1 MNLNH
6 RRPQRL
12 GRTTATVLAPVKQP
26 IYRNIDAQD
35 SDLLHKMRSLKFEY
49 EIASSFERF
58 HSNPP
63 LWHDFHSHLFEVR
76 LTFQSCQN
84 PGDLYGLDMVEM
96 QQKLEA
102 LIDKIPPTVNNL
114 PGCEA
119 GTTEALCSFF
129 ADIRASIAD
138 PLIRLIKVSVSETGD
153 RVTTL
158 LLQD

>member
-1 MNLNH
+1 MNSNH
-6 RRPQRL
+6 CRSQRL
-12 GRTTATVLAPVKQP
+12 ERTATALAPVQQA
-26 IYRNIDAQD
+26 IYRNVNAQD
-35 SDLLHKMRSLKFEY
+35 SDLLSQMRSLNFEY

-63 LWHDFHSHLFEVR
+63 LWQDFHSHIFEVR
-76 LTFQSCQN
+76 LTFQSRQN
-84 PGDLYGLDMVEM
+84 SGDLYGLDMIEM

-102 LIDKIPPTVNNL
+102 LISKIPPTVNHL

-129 ADIRASIAD
+129 ADIRIVIAD
-138 PLIRLIKVSVSETGD
+138 PLIRLIKVSVSETRD

>member
-1 MNLNH
+1 MNSNH
-6 RRPQRL
+6 TCPQL
-12 GRTTATVLAPVKQP
+12 DRTGAILLTPVSQP
-26 IYRNIDAQD
+26 IYRNIEAQD
-35 SDLLHKMRSLKFEY
+35 SKLLHTLRSLKFEY

-76 LTFQSCQN
+76 LTFQSRQN
-84 PGDLYGLDMVEM
+84 SGDLYGLDMVEM

-102 LIDKIPPTVNNL
+102 LISKIPPTINNL
-114 PGCEA
+114 PGCES

-129 ADIRASIAD
+129 ADIRALIVD
-138 PLIRLIKVSVSETGD
+138 PLIQLIKVSVSETSD